1 MKIIAGVL
9 PPDSGTIEINGQACL
24 NLTPAKAHQLGIYL
38 VPQEPMLF
46 ANLSVQENILFRL
59 PKHQAD
65 KKKMAQLLKSYGLP
79 FGPVSER
86 RFTGCGRSTASR
98 NYARPDARFTYFDP

>member
-65 KKKMAQLLKSYGLP
+65 KKKMAQLLKK
-79 FGPVSER
+79 PVAIWTCQSAPVHWMWQIN
-86 RFTGCGRSTASR
+86 S
-98 NYARPDARFTYFDP
+98 